1 MTIEDFE
8 HAASIVSGHT
18 AKGCEVVVFLSTG
31 EVSKLWLTNVYPV
44 DIYWISRYLV
54 VPWFC
59 SWVVWSCLH
68 ESCFARTF
76 PREAIQHCRNL
87 DGQCLS
93 STRCLPK
100 GLEQSSDLLFCGA
113 ASCCYSLY
121 PRLWFLNI
129 GRCRLHL
136 FHIVFLE
143 RQHFI
148 TEHCI
153 VLLHLLNFC
162 GDHIQQFPHWKMGC
176 QELASRS
183 TTCKRPSFSEHR
195 PKWIC
200 WKLKDRSVGSFPP
213 RLVFMMGN
221 SFTTAPR
228 TAAEEEHEAAAHWNW
243 FGPWF
248 FCGCQESVKRRG
260 D

>member
-1 MTIEDFE
+1 MVHSYLQCLLEL
-8 HAASIVSGHT
+8 
-18 AKGCEVVVFLSTG
+18 VFLGTRSPTFNALGDDRSTSAWRSRISSMPLPLCPVTQRKAVRLSSCLSTG

-93 STRCLPK
+93 STRCLPE

-129 GRCRLHL
+129 GHCRLHL

-153 VLLHLLNFC
+153 ILAPFAEFFAAITSNSS
-162 GDHIQQFPHWKMGC
+162 HIG
-176 QELASRS
+176 
-183 TTCKRPSFSEHR
+183 
-195 PKWIC
+195 KWVA
-200 WKLKDRSVGSFPP
+200 R
-213 RLVFMMGN
+213 N
-221 SFTTAPR
+221 
-228 TAAEEEHEAAAHWNW
+228 
-243 FGPWF
+243 
-248 FCGCQESVKRRG
+248 
-260 D
+260 